1 MHAGNLLVLFS
12 ISPERQLGATK
23 TIDNHLAQ
31 TAQLINPASWMLDLL
46 AKMDDENDDSV
57 GR

>member
-23 TIDNHLAQ
+23 TIDNHMAQ
-31 TAQLINPASWMLDLL
+31 TTQLINPAPWILDPL
-46 AKMDDENDDSV
+46 AKMDDENDDSL